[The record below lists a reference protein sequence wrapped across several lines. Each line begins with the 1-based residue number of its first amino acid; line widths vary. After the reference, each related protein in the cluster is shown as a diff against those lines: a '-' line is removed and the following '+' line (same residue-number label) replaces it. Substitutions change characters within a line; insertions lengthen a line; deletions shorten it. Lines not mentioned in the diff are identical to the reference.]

1 MGRTLTRQERER
13 LEGRVAE
20 AEAHTGTQL
29 VVAVIDRCDTY
40 PELPWKA
47 FALGVVAASL
57 AGWAARVALAP
68 GALAPGEVL
77 AGTVAVLAAGA
88 AAALLSVFLPAF
100 ARLFLDAQR
109 AELETRQYAESL
121 FLSRELFATTRRN
134 GVLLLVGMFERQVVV
149 LPDRGL
155 VERLEPGVFE
165 GVVRGMTPLL
175 GSGRVA
181 RALEVGLDGLVAV
194 LNETALPGAAE
205 NELPDAIIEERGDP

>member
-1 MGRTLTRQERER
+1 MGRTLTGQERER

-20 AEAHTGTQL
+20 AEARTGTQL

-57 AGWAARVALAP
+57 AGWAARVALVP
-68 GALAPGEVL
+68 GTLAPGEAL

-155 VERLEPGVFE
+155 IERLEPGVFE
-165 GVVRGMTPLL
+165 GVVR
-175 GSGRVA
+175 
-181 RALEVGLDGLVAV
+181 
-194 LNETALPGAAE
+194 
-205 NELPDAIIEERGDP
+205 